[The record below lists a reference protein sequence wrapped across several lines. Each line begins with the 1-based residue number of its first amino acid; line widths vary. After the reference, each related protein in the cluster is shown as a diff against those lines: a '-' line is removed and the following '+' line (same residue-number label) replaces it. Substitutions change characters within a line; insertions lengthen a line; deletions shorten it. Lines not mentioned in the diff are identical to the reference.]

1 MYKSFFGLRALPF
14 GSSPDPRF
22 LFLRPQIRESL
33 GLELDLVQ
41 HPFTIS
47 PSAMQGL
54 MEHSLPAN
62 VSNAFTPIA
71 DSQKE
76 RGI

>member
-1 MYKSFFGLRALPF
+1 LISAYVE
-14 GSSPDPRF
+14 
-22 LFLRPQIRESL
+22 QIKPIPAHIVEAV

-47 PSAMQGL
+47 PSAMDGL
-54 MEHSLPAN
+54 TEHSVQAKI
-62 VSNAFTPIA
+62 SNAVAPGA
-71 DSQKE
+71 DLQEE